1 MVTLL
6 DIVQRSK
13 SEKRANG
20 EVFYN
25 LADFQRQLEAL
36 KADSLAVPDCILTPY
51 YIHAGALYELYE
63 YELNIRLTDQPD
75 FHRYLLKKTGKGTEE
90 EVPDQIV
97 RLQRECYIEVLTADG
112 LLPVGRLLQYIDFLF
127 AEEPVIS
134 QVQQVFGVY
143 QPDGLWLAF
152 YG

>member
-1 MVTLL
+1 MKLL
-6 DIVQRSK
+6 DVIRLAERVERP
-13 SEKRANG
+13 NG
-20 EVFYN
+20 EELYRIAGF
-25 LADFQRQLEAL
+25 REQLEAL
-36 KADSLAVPDCILTPY
+36 NEDTLIVEDCILTPY

-75 FHRYLLKKTGKGTEE
+75 FRRYLLKKTGKGTVE

-97 RLQRECYIEVLTADG
+97 RLQRECYIEVLKADG
-112 LLPVGRLLQYIDFLF
+112 QLPVGRLLQYIDFLF
-127 AEEPVIS
+127 AEEAVIS

-143 QPDGLWLAF
+143 QLDGLWLAF

>member
-1 MVTLL
+1 MKLL
-6 DIVQRSK
+6 DVIRLA
-13 SEKRANG
+13 ERGERPNG
-20 EVFYN
+20 EELYRIAGF
-25 LADFQRQLEAL
+25 REQLEAL
-36 KADSLAVPDCILTPY
+36 NEGTLIVEDCILTPY

-75 FHRYLLKKTGKGTEE
+75 FHRYLLKKTGKGTVE

-127 AEEPVIS
+127 AEETVIS

-143 QPDGLWLAF
+143 QPDGLWF
-152 YG
+152 SVY

>member
-1 MVTLL
+1 MKLL
-6 DIVQRSK
+6 DVIRLAERVERP
-13 SEKRANG
+13 NG
-20 EVFYN
+20 EELYRIVGF
-25 LADFQRQLEAL
+25 REQLEAL
-36 KADSLAVPDCILTPY
+36 NEGTLIVEDCILTPY
-51 YIHAGALYELYE
+51 YIHDGAMYELYE

-97 RLQRECYIEVLTADG
+97 RLQRECYIEVLKADG
-112 LLPVGRLLQYIDFLF
+112 QLPVGRLLQYIDFLF
-127 AEEPVIS
+127 AEEAVIS

-143 QPDGLWLAF
+143 QLDGLWLAF

>member
-1 MVTLL
+1 MVTLS
-6 DIVQRSK
+6 DIVQWSK
-13 SEKRANG
+13 TEKRANG

-25 LADFQRQLEAL
+25 LADFRRQLEAL
-36 KADSLAVPDCILTPY
+36 KEDSLSVPDCILTPY
-51 YIHAGALYELYE
+51 YIHDGALYELYE

-75 FHRYLLKKTGKGTEE
+75 FHRYLLKKTGKGTVE

-97 RLQRECYIEVLTADG
+97 RLQRECYIEVLKADG
-112 LLPVGRLLQYIDFLF
+112 LLPVGRLLQYVDFLF
-127 AEEPVIS
+127 AEEAVIS

-143 QPDGLWLAF
+143 QRNDLWFAF